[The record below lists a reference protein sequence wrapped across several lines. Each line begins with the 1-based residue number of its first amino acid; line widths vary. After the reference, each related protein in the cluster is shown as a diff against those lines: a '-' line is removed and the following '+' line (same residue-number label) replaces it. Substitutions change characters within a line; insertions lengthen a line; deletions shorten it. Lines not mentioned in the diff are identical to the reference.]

1 MFGRK
6 KKQSRVIRSDEM
18 DLNPTVPY
26 DDIKWQL
33 TADIENYDGQINEYK
48 HNPIAH
54 TIVSKPASDAT
65 RNGFRLVIPSNPD
78 LQAQYQLALDN
89 LKLKKEL
96 TKQLVYRGA
105 EGDGYLSIGTLENG
119 NSGDTSKPIVTA
131 NVVDVPFVHA
141 FGQNHVQECVVNDDP
156 TSNDYGKEQAI
167 MVQPTQSGSQSGS
180 ELNEFGNMVPNV
192 GKLDPIIIDQSRFC
206 HVSLDKFEDDT
217 HGTSMLVRC
226 HNEIKALNIALEA
239 SGKMMRE
246 FTFKVLKSD
255 QLMNEPEDQYRRD
268 RAEISQVLNNEAIAF
283 IHADDDLSK
292 VSTPVAGIDTLF
304 TFAWQSLAMA
314 SGIPKSVLTGE
325 QAGTLAG
332 AGQDVVNYYDS
343 IKSVQEQLLKP
354 EIEKV
359 VQLLMWADNVAGGQ
373 LDPGSI
379 DWHIEFNPLWSADD
393 ETQSQ
398 TFLNYANATN
408 TLVAGGILAPDEGK
422 AIIDGLGNN
431 SVQAM
436 QNTST
441 DSDTSQDSAEFTQD
455 QIDAYRKELE
465 RLTKD
470 G

>member
-6 KKQSRVIRSDEM
+6 RKQSKVIRSDGM
-18 DLNPTVPY
+18 DLNPNVPY
-26 DDIKWQL
+26 DDIKWKL
-33 TADIENYDGQINEYK
+33 TADVEDYDGQINEYK

-54 TIVSKPASDAT
+54 TIVSEPASDAT

-78 LQAQYQLALDN
+78 LQAQYQQALDN
-89 LKLKKEL
+89 LKLKEEL

-105 EGDGYLSIGTLENG
+105 QGDGYLSIGTLEND
-119 NSGDTSKPIVTA
+119 NSGDTSKPIVPA

-156 TSNDYGKEQAI
+156 TSNNYGKEQAI
-167 MVQPTQSGSQSGS
+167 ELQPTQSGSTFNKSG
-180 ELNEFGNMVPNV
+180 NVVPNA
-192 GKLDPIIIDQSRFC
+192 GKPDPIIIDQSRFC
-206 HVSLDKFEDDT
+206 HVSLDKLEDDT

-226 HNEIKALNIALEA
+226 HNEIKALSIALEA

-255 QLMNEPEDQYRRD
+255 QLMNEPEDKYRRD
-268 RAEISQVLNNEAIAF
+268 RTEISQVLNNEAIAF
-283 IHADDDLSK
+283 IHTDDDLSK
-292 VSTPVAGIDTLF
+292 VSTSVAGIDTLF

-332 AGQDVVNYYDS
+332 AGQDVVNYYDA
-343 IKSVQEQLLKP
+343 IKSLQEQLLKP

-359 VQLLMWADNVAGGQ
+359 TQLLMWADNVAGGQ
-373 LDPGSI
+373 LDPDSI

-393 ETQSQ
+393 KTQSE
-398 TFLNYANATN
+398 TFLNYANAIN
-408 TLVAGGILAPDEGK
+408 TLVAGGILAPDEGQ

-465 RLTKD
+465 RLTKN

>member
-6 KKQSRVIRSDEM
+6 KKQSKAIRSDGM

-26 DDIKWQL
+26 DDIKWKL
-33 TADIENYDGQINEYK
+33 TADIEDYDGQINEYK

-65 RNGFRLVIPSNPD
+65 RNGFRLVIPSDPD

-89 LKLKKEL
+89 LGLKEEL

-119 NSGDTSKPIVTA
+119 NSGDASKPIVPA

-167 MVQPTQSGSQSGS
+167 ELQPTQSGYTFDK
-180 ELNEFGNMVPNV
+180 FGNLVPNA
-192 GKLDPIIIDQSRFC
+192 GKPDPIIIDQSRFC
-206 HVSLDKFEDDT
+206 HISLDKFEDDT

-325 QAGTLAG
+325 QSGTLAG
-332 AGQDVVNYYDS
+332 ASQDVVNYYDS

-359 VQLLMWADNVAGGQ
+359 AQLLMWADNVAGGQ
-373 LDPGSI
+373 LDPDSI

>member
-226 HNEIKALNIALEA
+226 HNEIKALKIALEA

>member
-1 MFGRK
+1 M
-6 KKQSRVIRSDEM
+6 
-18 DLNPTVPY
+18 
-26 DDIKWQL
+26 
-33 TADIENYDGQINEYK
+33 
-48 HNPIAH
+48 
-54 TIVSKPASDAT
+54 
-65 RNGFRLVIPSNPD
+65 
-78 LQAQYQLALDN
+78 
-89 LKLKKEL
+89 
-96 TKQLVYRGA
+96 
-105 EGDGYLSIGTLENG
+105 
-119 NSGDTSKPIVTA
+119 
-131 NVVDVPFVHA
+131 
-141 FGQNHVQECVVNDDP
+141 
-156 TSNDYGKEQAI
+156 
-167 MVQPTQSGSQSGS
+167 
-180 ELNEFGNMVPNV
+180 
-192 GKLDPIIIDQSRFC
+192 
-206 HVSLDKFEDDT
+206 DKFEDDT

-239 SGKMMRE
+239 SGKMLRE

-268 RAEISQVLNNEAIAF
+268 RTEISQVLNNEAIAF
-283 IHADDDLSK
+283 IHTDDDLSK
-292 VSTPVAGIDTLF
+292 VSTSVAGIDTLF

-332 AGQDVVNYYDS
+332 AGQDVVNYYDA

-359 VQLLMWADNVAGGQ
+359 TQLLMWADNVAGGQ
-373 LDPGSI
+373 LDPDSI

-393 ETQSQ
+393 KTQSE
-398 TFLNYANATN
+398 TFLNYANAIN
-408 TLVAGGILAPDEGK
+408 TLVAGGILAPDEGQ

-465 RLTKD
+465 RLTKN

>member
-6 KKQSRVIRSDEM
+6 RKQSKVIRSDGM
-18 DLNPTVPY
+18 DLNPKVPY
-26 DDIKWQL
+26 DDIKWKL
-33 TADIENYDGQINEYK
+33 TADVEDYDGQINEYK

-54 TIVSKPASDAT
+54 TIVSEPASDAT

-78 LQAQYQLALDN
+78 LQAQYQRALDN
-89 LKLKKEL
+89 LKLKEEL
-96 TKQLVYRGA
+96 TKQLIYRGA
-105 EGDGYLSIGTLENG
+105 QGDGYLSIGTLENE
-119 NSGDTSKPIVTA
+119 NSGDTSKPIVPA

-167 MVQPTQSGSQSGS
+167 ELQPTQSGSTFNKSG
-180 ELNEFGNMVPNV
+180 NVVPNV
-192 GKLDPIIIDQSRFC
+192 GKPDPIIIDQSRFC

-226 HNEIKALNIALEA
+226 HNEIKALSIALEA

-255 QLMNEPEDQYRRD
+255 QLMNEPEDKYRRD
-268 RAEISQVLNNEAIAF
+268 RAEISQVLNNEAMAI
-283 IHADDDLSK
+283 IHTDDDLSK
-292 VSTPVAGIDTLF
+292 VSTSVAGIDTLF

-332 AGQDVVNYYDS
+332 AGQDVVNYYDA

-359 VQLLMWADNVAGGQ
+359 TQLLMWADNVAGGQ
-373 LDPGSI
+373 LDPDSI

-393 ETQSQ
+393 KTQSE
-398 TFLNYANATN
+398 TFLDYANATN
-408 TLVAGGILAPDEGK
+408 TLVSGGILAPDEGK

-436 QNTST
+436 QNTNT

-465 RLTKD
+465 RLTKN

>member
-1 MFGRK
+1 
-6 KKQSRVIRSDEM
+6 M